1 MNEFLFF
8 FQILLVIGFVLGALK
23 LGKEALTS
31 WVVIQALIANLFVVK
46 QITLFGFQVT
56 ASDVFAIGSLL
67 ALNLL
72 QEFFS
77 KESANKATLICFYIM
92 LFFGSISQIH
102 LLYEPSSLDYSHSS
116 FVTILSPSPRLL
128 FASMTVF
135 FIVQQL
141 DIYIFGF
148 LKNHFS
154 KWGFAFRLSF
164 SLVLSQFLDTILFSF
179 IGLYGIVSSMV
190 DIIIVSFLIK
200 LIVIF
205 FSAPFVRWAKS

>member
-1 MNEFLFF
+1 MNEILFF
-8 FQILLVIGFVLGALK
+8 FQIILVIGFVLGALK

-31 WVVIQALIANLFVVK
+31 WVVIQAIVANLFVVK

-77 KESANKATLICFYIM
+77 RESANKATLVCFYIM
-92 LFFGSISQIH
+92 LFFASISQIH
-102 LLYEPSSLDYSHSS
+102 LLFEPNNHDFSHSS
-116 FVTILSPSPRLL
+116 FVTILSLSPRLL

-135 FIVQQL
+135 FLVQQV
-141 DIYIFGF
+141 DIHLFGF
-148 LKNHFS
+148 LKNNFP
-154 KWGFAFRLSF
+154 KWGFAFRLSL
-164 SLVLSQFLDTILFSF
+164 SLILSQLLDTILFSF
-179 IGLYGIVSSMV
+179 IGLYGIVDSLF
-190 DIIIVSFLIK
+190 DIILVSFLIK